1 MRQLSKT
8 LRQDVWEK
16 PKDQLKMAVP
26 ACLYVVQNNLNYI
39 AVSNLDGPTFQL
51 LYQLKILTTALFS
64 VFMLK
69 R

>member
-1 MRQLSKT
+1 MKQLSKT

-16 PKDQLKMAVP
+16 PKDLFKMAVP
-26 ACLYVVQNNLNYI
+26 ACLYVLQNNLNYMAI
-39 AVSNLDGPTFQL
+39 SNLDGPTFQL

-64 VFMLK
+64 VLMLK

>member
-1 MRQLSKT
+1 MRQVSKT

-16 PKDQLKMAVP
+16 PTDLLKMAVP
-26 ACLYVVQNNLNYI
+26 ACLYVLQNNLNYI

-64 VFMLK
+64 VLMLK